1 MGYHHGDL
9 RVALIEASFASLA
22 EYGLQR
28 FSVAAVARRLGVS
41 SAAPYRHFPDR
52 DHLLSAVSAVAAREL
67 REEIVAAADAAGADE
82 VDRLA
87 AVAGAYVRFMTRTG
101 AGFHVIFAAGLSALH
116 DEERREQT
124 RALMTTLIELAVAV
138 EPSSYQE
145 MLHLIQEIIA
155 VAHGYTALLT
165 DGFFQLS
172 NGSAEHIATRAV
184 RAAADLATARR

>member
-9 RVALIEASFASLA
+9 RAALIEASFDALA
-22 EYGLQR
+22 ECGLQR

-52 DHLLSAVSAVAAREL
+52 DHLLSAVSAVAAQRL
-67 REEIVAAADAAGADE
+67 REAVEAAAAEAGDDP

-87 AVAGAYVRFMTRTG
+87 ATAGAYVRYVTRSG
-101 AGFHVIFAAGLSALH
+101 AGFHVIFAAGLSGLH
-116 DEERREQT
+116 DEERREHT
-124 RALMTTLIELAVAV
+124 RALMTTLLTLTVAV
-138 EPSSYQE
+138 EPSSYKE
-145 MLHLIQEIIA
+145 VLHLIQEIIA

-165 DGFFQLS
+165 DGFFSLD
-172 NGSAEHIATRAV
+172 NGSAEHIAARAV